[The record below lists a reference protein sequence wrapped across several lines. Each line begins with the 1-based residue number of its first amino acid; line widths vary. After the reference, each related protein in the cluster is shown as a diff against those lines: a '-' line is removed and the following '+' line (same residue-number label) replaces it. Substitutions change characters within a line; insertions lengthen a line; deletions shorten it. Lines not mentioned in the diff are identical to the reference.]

1 MTLSFCSITQT
12 GLLVD
17 NWLCGLWIIVSYL
30 FDPTVPYDAVEAV
43 NFGVLMAVG
52 AHLKPLVL
60 LVLLCVIPFMVVLIL
75 AFIGILS
82 TL

>member
-1 MTLSFCSITQT
+1 MTLSFARLRKPVYWWII
-12 GLLVD
+12 GYAV
-17 NWLCGLWIIVSYL
+17 LWIIVSYL

-43 NFGVLMAVG
+43 NWGTNGGWGSPKTLG
-52 AHLKPLVL
+52 L
-60 LVLLCVIPFMVVLIL
+60 LVLLCGQPFMVVLIL